1 MPAIAVDS
9 HSIVWYL
16 SADPRLSP
24 KAADALDSAT
34 EAGELI
40 HVPSICLVELTY
52 LVEKGRL
59 PAAARSRLIEALDD
73 PATPCL
79 LAPLD
84 RLVADALE
92 SVSRSEVPDLPD
104 RIVTA
109 TPGCLPHGEPPVTSY
124 QPLSSPP
131 AQPLPFP
138 LSRRRCSSLLFSTRM
153 PVAFHSA
160 CVASFSQISKNPQRH
175 SQHTP
180 LAPPVAERFRPSRDR
195 SPTTRPPLGNRA
207 NATGSGP

>member
-1 MPAIAVDS
+1 MPAVAVDT
-9 HSIVWYL
+9 HTIVWYL
-16 SADPRLSP
+16 SSDPRLSA

-34 EAGELI
+34 AGGELI

-59 PAAARSRLIEALDD
+59 PAAARNRLIQALDD

-109 TPGCLPHGEPPVTSY
+109 TAVALRV
-124 QPLSSPP
+124 PLI
-131 AQPLPFP
+131 
-138 LSRRRCSSLLFSTRM
+138 SRDGKIR
-153 PVAFHSA
+153 A
-160 CVASFSQISKNPQRH
+160 SQIQ
-175 SQHTP
+175 TIW
-180 LAPPVAERFRPSRDR
+180 
-195 SPTTRPPLGNRA
+195 
-207 NATGSGP
+207 